1 MASPSDQGHE
11 AERPNIYA
19 SSSQWRHQE
28 SSAFA
33 RHAVARDAH
42 TSDGAD
48 TQDLSS
54 FLNQNR
60 VEGDRPGTNGTGSFK
75 PIVIKGDQ
83 GAVDGPADNLPP
95 PDGKEIVC
103 GPLLNYRHMQ
113 GNTWYGS
120 VLIVTRG
127 GGRTQ
132 EFKPVLRIGRVEQA
146 RDAQKGLLG
155 EGPESNG
162 ALSSEA
168 QEAGGIHSDHGNDV
182 IGNCLYSDPRNTFWQ
197 FPLACDI
204 RETETKWA
212 YSIPD
217 ARYRN
222 ASKPAINYFFVPA
235 ATESMRIMF
244 HSCNGRVPCPCLYF
258 PYLNI

>member
-19 SSSQWRHQE
+19 SASQWRHQE

-48 TQDLSS
+48 TKDLSS

-75 PIVIKGDQ
+75 PIVINGDQ
-83 GAVDGPADNLPP
+83 RAVDGPADNLTP

-127 GGRTQ
+127 GGKTQ

-146 RDAQKGLLG
+146 RDAQQGLLG
-155 EGPESNG
+155 EGPETNG

-182 IGNCLYSDPRNTFWQ
+182 VGNCLYSDPRNTFWQ

-204 RETETKWA
+204 REAETKWA

-222 ASKPAINYFFVPA
+222 ASQPTINYFFVPA
-235 ATESMRIMF
+235 ASESMRIMF
-244 HSCNGRVPCPCLYF
+244 HSCNGRVPCPLWYF
-258 PYLNI
+258 R